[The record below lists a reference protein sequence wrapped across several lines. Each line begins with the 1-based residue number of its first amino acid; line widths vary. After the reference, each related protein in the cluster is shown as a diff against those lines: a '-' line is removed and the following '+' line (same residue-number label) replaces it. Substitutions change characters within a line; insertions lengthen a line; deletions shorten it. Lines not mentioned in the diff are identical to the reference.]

1 MASEGKLGQYHNR
14 MSNTKRNK
22 KYLRKIEKKK
32 LIIQARLKQLCFK
45 L

>member
-1 MASEGKLGQYHNR
+1 MYKKN
-14 MSNTKRNK
+14 RNK
-22 KYLRKIEKKK
+22 IKKKNKKK